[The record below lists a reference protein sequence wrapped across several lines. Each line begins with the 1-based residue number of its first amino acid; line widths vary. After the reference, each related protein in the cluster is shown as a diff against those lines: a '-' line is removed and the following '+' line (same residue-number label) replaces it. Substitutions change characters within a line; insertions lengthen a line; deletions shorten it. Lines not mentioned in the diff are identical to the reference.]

1 MGNKGI
7 PDSES
12 LSDLYRFSEEVTFTP
27 VSETASNLGPVCP
40 PNYSDRGT
48 FGGKYRL
55 CLLCSRDYR
64 MIDKPSQTSVSLS
77 EKIPKT
83 FRIKDK
89 QQLFGTLQ
97 TNPATQ

>member
-1 MGNKGI
+1 
-7 PDSES
+7 
-12 LSDLYRFSEEVTFTP
+12 
-27 VSETASNLGPVCP
+27 
-40 PNYSDRGT
+40 
-48 FGGKYRL
+48 
-55 CLLCSRDYR
+55 

-97 TNPATQ
+97 TNLFLSALVSLAAVRLRSPGVYENVVFFPPSPDRLAAHLRQRT